1 MKVVSLLGY
10 LFEIITLK
18 KLMKKPTKNIKKK
31 KRN

>member
-1 MKVVSLLGY
+1 MKVVSLFGY
-10 LFEIITLK
+10 LFKNITLK